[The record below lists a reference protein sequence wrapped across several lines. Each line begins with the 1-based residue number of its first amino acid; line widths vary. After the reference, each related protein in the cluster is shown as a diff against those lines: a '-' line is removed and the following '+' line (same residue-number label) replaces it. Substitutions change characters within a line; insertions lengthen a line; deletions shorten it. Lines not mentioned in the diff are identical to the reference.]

1 LEKYAAGSLEPQE
14 PDGTT
19 ANIDDEMLSAPD
31 ENWDFD
37 GSNDEDFF
45 LITPSTLASSDQPA
59 TRRPYSA
66 PLNIRET
73 DAALRN
79 MMETELQKREQT
91 LKEHQESLVGI
102 PYRLHAVICHRG
114 HLMSGH
120 YWVWIHDFEEN
131 TWRWYNDA
139 DVKENKDTA
148 EVLQTLSTSGEPYY
162 LCYVRD
168 EDKAEYVNTPK
179 RQQPTPSSE
188 PQDTPASEMMTD
200 KDGDVDAVAEVL
212 APTAEGNQRSA
223 QETGL
228 IDSQGGGDSQ
238 LMQE

>member
-1 LEKYAAGSLEPQE
+1 
-14 PDGTT
+14 
-19 ANIDDEMLSAPD
+19 
-31 ENWDFD
+31 
-37 GSNDEDFF
+37 
-45 LITPSTLASSDQPA
+45 
-59 TRRPYSA
+59 
-66 PLNIRET
+66 
-73 DAALRN
+73 
-79 MMETELQKREQT
+79 
-91 LKEHQESLVGI
+91 
-102 PYRLHAVICHRG
+102 
-114 HLMSGH
+114 MSGH